1 MEFLTFV
8 GVLVL
13 LFWVSSLSGRIKRL
27 EGGLGNKWSAPD
39 SLRVSEPVS
48 PVRTAGEVQKPA
60 SLLQANVP
68 VDDWSNKFVT
78 WIKED
83 WLMKLGALLLLIGFG
98 WFATYAFLNN
108 WIGPMGRIMLGVVVG
123 TLILILGLWRIQK
136 FLYQGGVFLVLGS
149 TTILLTI
156 FAAREIYGFFTSL
169 SALGIM
175 FFSTAFVAY
184 ASVKY
189 NSKSLS
195 LASLIL
201 AGAAPL
207 FTNSPTTDYIGLF
220 SYLLVVILGAIWIVS
235 ITGQRELTAAA
246 LILVSIYSA
255 PHLFGITSADKGV
268 LLLFAYAFAAIF
280 FLTNTAGLLKLKGKD
295 IVPDLVVAAGN
306 GLFLLVWIMSSA
318 QDEWKSLII
327 AAWMVVFSVGAFL
340 IFKITER
347 REPFYTYAGIGVAM
361 LAAATSAELEGA
373 TLTIAYTLECGI
385 VSLLVYYLLR
395 DIRIALRMSI
405 LLAGPM
411 LLAFGSMT
419 SRAWM
424 TSAVNDDFFVLL
436 ILASVLTGLGYFF
449 FFRIKDPAETEEL
462 QFSSALLILGSVY
475 AYVLLW
481 LSLHAALIKNY
492 DLATMIS
499 LVIYT
504 LIGLIAYFFGM
515 KHGWRTLRFYG
526 GILLGFVVGR
536 MILIEVWNM
545 ELTGRIIT
553 FFIIGTLL
561 VSTAFL
567 GRKKEVPKEVKREN
581 PDNFTI

>member
-1 MEFLTFV
+1 MEFLTFL
-8 GVLVL
+8 GVLGL
-13 LFWVSSLSGRIKRL
+13 LFWVSSLNGRIKRL
-27 EGGLGNKWSAPD
+27 EGGTQIKASSQALFF
-39 SLRVSEPVS
+39 VS
-48 PVRTAGEVQKPA
+48 PPVPGEVQKPA
-60 SLLQANVP
+60 SLLQTKVS
-68 VDDWSNKFVT
+68 VEGLSQKFVT

-108 WIGPMGRIMLGVVVG
+108 WIGPMGRIMLGIVAG
-123 TLILILGLWRIQK
+123 SLILILGLWRIQK
-136 FLYQGGVFLVLGS
+136 FLHQGGVFLVLGS

-156 FAAREIYGFFTSL
+156 FAAREIYSFFTPL

-175 FFSTAFVAY
+175 FLSTAFVAF

-201 AGAAPL
+201 AGVAPL
-207 FTNSPTTDYIGLF
+207 LTNSPATDYIGLF

-246 LILVSIYSA
+246 LIL
-255 PHLFGITSADKGV
+255 
-268 LLLFAYAFAAIF
+268 
-280 FLTNTAGLLKLKGKD
+280 
-295 IVPDLVVAAGN
+295 
-306 GLFLLVWIMSSA
+306 
-318 QDEWKSLII
+318 
-327 AAWMVVFSVGAFL
+327 FSVGAFL
-340 IFKITER
+340 IFKITKR
-347 REPFYTYAGIGVAM
+347 REPFYTYVGIGVAM
-361 LAAATSAELEGA
+361 LAAATAAELEGA
-373 TLTIAYTLECGI
+373 TLTIAYTLECGVI
-385 VSLLVYYLLR
+385 SLLVYYLLR

-405 LLAGPM
+405 LLVGPM

-424 TSAVNDDFFVLL
+424 TSAINDDFFVLL

-492 DLATMIS
+492 DFATMIS

-515 KHGWRTLRFYG
+515 KQEWRTLRFYG
-526 GILLGFVVGR
+526 GILIGFVVGR
-536 MILIEVWNM
+536 MILVEVWNM

-567 GRKKEVPKEVKREN
+567 GRKKEVQKEIQNEAKQDN

>member
-1 MEFLTFV
+1 MEFLTFL
-8 GVLVL
+8 GVLGL
-13 LFWVSSLSGRIKRL
+13 LFWVSSLNGRIKRL
-27 EGGLGNKWSAPD
+27 EGGTQIKASSQAP
-39 SLRVSEPVS
+39 SFVS
-48 PVRTAGEVQKPA
+48 PPVPGEVQKPA
-60 SLLQANVP
+60 SLLQTKVS
-68 VDDWSNKFVT
+68 VEGLSQKFVT

-108 WIGPMGRIMLGVVVG
+108 WIGPMGRIMLGIVAG
-123 TLILILGLWRIQK
+123 SLILILGLWRIQK
-136 FLYQGGVFLVLGS
+136 FLHQGGVFLVLGS

-156 FAAREIYGFFTSL
+156 FAAREIYSFFTPL

-175 FFSTAFVAY
+175 FLSTAFVAF

-201 AGAAPL
+201 AGVAPL
-207 FTNSPTTDYIGLF
+207 LTNSPATDYIGLF

-246 LILVSIYSA
+246 LILISIYSA
-255 PHLFGITSADKGV
+255 PHLFGITGADKGV

-295 IVPDLVVAAGN
+295 IVPDLVAAAGN

-318 QDEWKSLII
+318 
-327 AAWMVVFSVGAFL
+327 
-340 IFKITER
+340 
-347 REPFYTYAGIGVAM
+347 
-361 LAAATSAELEGA
+361 ATAAELEGA
-373 TLTIAYTLECGI
+373 TLTIAYTLECGVI
-385 VSLLVYYLLR
+385 SLLVYYLLR

-405 LLAGPM
+405 LLVGPM

-424 TSAVNDDFFVLL
+424 TSAINDDFFVLL

-492 DLATMIS
+492 DFATMIS

-515 KHGWRTLRFYG
+515 KQEWRTLRFYG

-536 MILIEVWNM
+536 MILVEVWNM

-567 GRKKEVPKEVKREN
+567 GRKKEVQKEIQNEAKQDN